1 MNTIRT
7 HRGFRV
13 FWFIMG
19 LILLNLSV
27 DPPDG
32 HPESIAEDLDYNDM
46 ESIVEI
52 VLEQVLD
59 IENAIPEQEDDDT
72 NQTLLVKTFQPIF
85 YQQQIGFDFLIDLDL
100 ISKSHGNSFYKNR
113 YFKQFQPE
121 ITTPPPKA

>member
-1 MNTIRT
+1 
-7 HRGFRV
+7 
-13 FWFIMG
+13 MG

>member
-1 MNTIRT
+1 MNTIGR
-7 HRGFRV
+7 HKGFRV

-59 IENAIPEQEDDDT
+59 IEDAIPEQEDDDT
-72 NQTLLVKTFQPIF
+72 TQGLLTHIFQPVF
-85 YQQQIGFDFLIDLDL
+85 CQQQFDYSVLFHDNFIEKKH
-100 ISKSHGNSFYKNR
+100 ISFYKDK